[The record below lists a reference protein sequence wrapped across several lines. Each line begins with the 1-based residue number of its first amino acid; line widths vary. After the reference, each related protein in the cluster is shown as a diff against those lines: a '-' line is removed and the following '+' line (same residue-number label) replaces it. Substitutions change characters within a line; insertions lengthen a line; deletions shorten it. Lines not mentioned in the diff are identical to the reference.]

1 MDKFIEGFTKTR
13 TNNYSLGYLS
23 AVAKIHEHMDQ
34 IRDSEYIIII
44 FPLYADSMPGRVKL
58 FIESLENTKVFE
70 EKKIGFVV
78 QSGFP
83 EAHHSIFIE
92 RYLHNLTNRFGA
104 EYLGTV
110 IKGGVEGIQIMPGWM
125 TKKLFNQFYEL
136 GEIFGQK
143 GQFDAKI
150 CEELAKPYKLSKTN
164 LSIYKLLMKTG
175 LNDFYW
181 NQQLKKNEAFALR
194 FDRPYLCEEL

>member
-1 MDKFIEGFTKTR
+1 MDKFIEGFIKTQC
-13 TNNYSLGYLS
+13 NEYSIGYLS
-23 AVAKIHEHMDQ
+23 TISKTQDHLNMIME
-34 IRDSEYIIII
+34 SEYIIII

-58 FIESLENTKVFE
+58 FIESMRTNDIRG
-70 EKKIGFVV
+70 KKLGFVV

-92 RYLHNLTNRFGA
+92 RYLHRLSDRLGA

-125 TKKLFNQFYEL
+125 TKKLFRQFYEL
-136 GEIFGQK
+136 GEFFGQK
-143 GQFDAKI
+143 GQFEAKI
-150 CEELAKPYKLSKTN
+150 CEKLAKPYKMSKTN
-164 LSIYKLLMKTG
+164 LSIFRLLTKTG

-181 NQQLKKNEAFALR
+181 NQQLKKNEAYALR
-194 FDRPYLCEEL
+194 FDRPYFCEES

>member
-1 MDKFIEGFTKTR
+1 MDKFIEGFIKTPL
-13 TNNYSLGYLS
+13 NEHCLGYLS
-23 AVAKIHEHMDQ
+23 NISKTKENLNMIVE
-34 IRDSEYIIII
+34 SEYIIII

-58 FIESLENTKVFE
+58 FIETLGANDFKG
-70 EKKIGFVV
+70 KKIGFIL

-92 RYLHNLTNRFGA
+92 RYLHKLTDRLGA

-125 TKKLFNQFYEL
+125 TKKLFHQFYEL
-136 GEIFGQK
+136 GEIFGIN
-143 GQFDAKI
+143 GQFDTTI
-150 CEELAKPYKLSKTN
+150 CEELAKPYKMSKTN
-164 LSIYKLLMKTG
+164 LSIFRILMKTG

-181 NQQLKKNEAFALR
+181 NHQLKKNKAFALR
-194 FDRPYLCEEL
+194 FDRPYLCEKP